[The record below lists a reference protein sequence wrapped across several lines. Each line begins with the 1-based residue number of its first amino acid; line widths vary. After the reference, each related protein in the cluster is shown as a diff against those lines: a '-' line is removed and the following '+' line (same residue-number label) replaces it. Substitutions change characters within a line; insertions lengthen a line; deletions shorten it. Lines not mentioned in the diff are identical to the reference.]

1 MYWHSMSVAE
11 IFKKFNSNEDTGLN
25 IAQVIK
31 MQGKYGKNKLKEQKQ
46 KSFLAKFIEQ
56 FADFLILI
64 LLAAAVIS
72 AVTAYL
78 DGSHDYIDTIII
90 FAIVILNA
98 AIGVIQ
104 ESKAEKAILALK
116 KLSAPKALA
125 IRNGKKVKL
134 ASEDLVPGD
143 IILLEA
149 GDFIPAD
156 ARIITSNNLSC
167 EESSLTGESVAS
179 KKNNLV
185 INQKNVPIGDRKNMV
200 FSSCSV
206 ATGNAKCIV
215 VQTGMSTQIGHIA
228 NMLDKESTPN
238 TPLQEK
244 LAQTGKI
251 LGIAAIIICIIIF
264 ALGVMQ
270 GKNFMDMFMTS
281 ISLAVAAIPE
291 SLPAVVTIVL
301 AMGVRKLASNKA
313 IIRNL
318 PAVETL
324 GSANVI
330 CSDKTGTLTQNKMTV
345 KEVRN
350 QDGILN
356 KNSEI
361 NKKVL
366 ELATLC
372 NNASLAKQGK
382 NFSAIGD
389 PTETTIILAAN
400 DVGEDKNLLDEKYKR
415 IFEVPFDSS
424 KKFMV
429 TVHKLDDK
437 TYRVI
442 TKGAPDVLIKKCKYF
457 IKDNKHCELDID
469 TKNKIIKQNKQMAE
483 KALRVIA
490 VAYKDES
497 ISSFDKNNLEED
509 LTFCGLIGMI
519 DPPRKGVKDAVKECL
534 KAGIKPVMI
543 TGDHI
548 ITAKAIAK
556 ELLIFNKNDKAISS
570 QELDKIPQEEL
581 ERDIFNYSVFARV
594 APEHKV
600 RIVKAFQSRGAVVAM
615 TGDGVNDAPALK
627 AADIGCAMGQTG
639 TDVAKSAADMIMT
652 DDNFSTIVKAVH
664 EGRGIFDNIKKTVRF
679 LVSCNIGE
687 ILLILVASILKMPI
701 PLLAIQLLWINLV
714 TDSLPALALGCE
726 PAEDDI
732 MNRKP
737 IKKNEGLFSGGVAYN
752 MMVEG
757 LFIGAISLL
766 AFVIGATFF
775 DKTSF
780 TTFNP
785 VIGRTMA
792 FAVLSISELV
802 HAFNVKSENS
812 IFSTHLFNNKK
823 LIFSFFICLLLE
835 LSVISIPT
843 LAIIFKCAVLNSL
856 EWLIVIALSLSPLVI
871 VEIEK
876 LMARFSKKLMNN

>member
-1 MYWHSMSVAE
+1 MYWHSMNKSE
-11 IFKKFNSNEDTGLN
+11 ITKHFNSNENSGLN
-25 IAQVIK
+25 VAQVIK

-104 ESKAEKAILALK
+104 ESKAEKAIQALK

-149 GDFIPAD
+149 GDFVPAD
-156 ARIITSNNLSC
+156 ARIISSNNLSC
-167 EESSLTGESVAS
+167 EESSLTGESIASEKNSSVIS
-179 KKNNLV
+179 KKNL
-185 INQKNVPIGDRKNMV
+185 PLGDRKNMV

-206 ATGNAKCIV
+206 TTGNAKCIV
-215 VQTGMSTQIGHIA
+215 VQTGMDTQIGHIA
-228 NMLDKESTPN
+228 NMIDSENTPN
-238 TPLQEK
+238 TPLQKK

-270 GKNFMDMFMTS
+270 GKGFMDMFMTS
-281 ISLAVAAIPE
+281 VSLAVAAIPE

-345 KEVRN
+345 KEVRT
-350 QDGILN
+350 QDGIIS
-356 KNSEI
+356 KGQEI
-361 NKKVL
+361 STKILK
-366 ELATLC
+366 LAALC
-372 NNASLAKQGK
+372 NNASLVKKSK
-382 NFSAIGD
+382 NYTAIGD
-389 PTETTIILAAN
+389 PTETAIVLAASGI
-400 DVGEDKNLLDEKYKR
+400 GEDKNSLDEKYKR
-415 IFEVPFDSS
+415 IFELPFDSS
-424 KKFMV
+424 KKFMT
-429 TVHKLDDK
+429 TVHKLNENN
-437 TYRVI
+437 YRI
-442 TKGAPDVLIKKCKYF
+442 IAKGAPDVLIKKCKYF
-457 IKDNKHCELDID
+457 IKDNKPCEID
-469 TKNKIIKQNKQMAE
+469 QNTKNNITLQNKQMAE
-483 KALRVIA
+483 NALRVLA

-497 ISSFDKNNLEED
+497 IGSYNKNNLEEN
-509 LTFCGLIGMI
+509 LIFCGLIGMI
-519 DPPRKGVKDAVKECL
+519 DPPRKGVKEAVKECL

-556 ELLIFNKNDKAISS
+556 ELLIFNKNDKALSAN
-570 QELDKIPQEEL
+570 ELDKIPQEKL
-581 ERDIFNYSVFARV
+581 EKDIFNYSVFARV
-594 APEHKV
+594 SPEHKV

-652 DDNFSTIVKAVH
+652 DDNFTTIVKAVH

-679 LVSCNIGE
+679 LVSCNVGE
-687 ILLILVASILKMPI
+687 ILLILVASLLKMPI
-701 PLLAIQLLWINLV
+701 PLLAIQLLWVNLV

-726 PAEDDI
+726 PAEDNI
-732 MNRKP
+732 MSRKP
-737 IKKNEGLFSGGVAYN
+737 LKKNEGLFSGGVAYN
-752 MMVEG
+752 MVVEG

-775 DKTSF
+775 DKISVDI
-780 TTFNP
+780 FNP
-785 VIGRTMA
+785 IVGRTMA

-802 HAFNVKSENS
+802 HAFNVKSELS
-812 IFSTHLFNNKK
+812 IFNTHLFNNKK

-835 LSVISIPT
+835 VSVISVPIF
-843 LAIIFKCAVLNSL
+843 ASIFKCAVLNSF
-856 EWLIVIALSLSPLVI
+856 EWLIVAILALSPLVI

-876 LMARFSKKLMNN
+876 LFARLFN